1 MSSCQTAETATSL
14 VDISVIVVTFNSSST
29 ILGCLE
35 SIGSGTREVL
45 VVDNASGDETSALV
59 TRWSTEH
66 PECNVRLVQNE
77 TNVGYGRAANIGLK
91 NAVSQFGLLINPDIR
106 ITRDQLSRLRDNAH
120 VAPVIAPD
128 VVTET
133 GESQQKFLNQDSTS
147 GDVCFVPWVV
157 GAIMLFDRERAP
169 RFDENIFLFSEE
181 TELCHRLRQIAVIPS
196 IRVLHESGTSS
207 GSDPSIQ
214 YLKGWHS
221 AWSKHYCRRKHGVR
235 HSVLKYFLIK
245 CLQWCLCV
253 GSARKR
259 VKYGSRIAGTIA
271 WFQGKSAFIFTS
283 PRGHA

>member
-1 MSSCQTAETATSL
+1 MPACGTDESATSL

-29 ILGCLE
+29 ISGCLE
-35 SIGSGTREVL
+35 SIGAGAREVL
-45 VVDNASGDETSALV
+45 VVDNASRDSTSEIV
-59 TRWSTEH
+59 RRWSAGH

-77 TNVGYGRAANIGLK
+77 SNVGYGRAANIGLE
-91 NAVSQFGLLINPDIR
+91 NAVSRFGLLINPDIR
-106 ITRDQLSRLRDNAH
+106 ISREQLQQLRENAH
-120 VAPVIAPD
+120 VASVIAPD
-128 VVTET
+128 VVTES
-133 GESQQKFLNQDSTS
+133 GESQQKFLDAKSVSQ
-147 GDVCFVPWVV
+147 DVCFVPWVV

-181 TELCHRLRQIAVIPS
+181 TELCHRLKQIAVIPS

-214 YLKGWHS
+214 YLKGWHA

-245 CLQWCLCV
+245 CLQWCICA